1 MPCQPRG
8 HIAVPCLDFRVL
20 DPSFRNIFALFLSGS
35 GFVLLSAIADIIIGI
50 IFLANQVFVAAAIPF
65 VFAAWILFAGMLAVI
80 HAFDFKRAG
89 FINWYLLLI
98 FGILTV
104 LFAVL
109 SFVDPAI
116 SAFTITFMVGFALI
130 TRGVN
135 RFIFLAGI
143 KNLL

>member
-1 MPCQPRG
+1 
-8 HIAVPCLDFRVL
+8 VV
-20 DPSFRNIFALFLSGS
+20 
-35 GFVLLSAIADIIIGI
+35 
-50 IFLANQVFVAAAIPF
+50 
-65 VFAAWILFAGMLAVI
+65 
-80 HAFDFKRAG
+80 HAFDFKGAG
-89 FINWYLLLI
+89 YPGWHMLLL

-104 LFAVL
+104 LFAIC

-143 KNLL
+143 KKLL